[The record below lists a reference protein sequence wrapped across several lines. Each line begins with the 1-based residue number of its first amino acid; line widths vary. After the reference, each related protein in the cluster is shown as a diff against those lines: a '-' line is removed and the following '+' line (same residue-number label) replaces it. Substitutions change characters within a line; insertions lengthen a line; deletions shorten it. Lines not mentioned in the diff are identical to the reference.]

1 MPYEGE
7 RCRSQENC
15 CTCVTENNVF
25 KGRLQMEEEKD
36 EKKKRGKEKENKKDK
51 RMKGKRNK
59 RRRVNRV
66 RVKWY
71 RVTNICT
78 VLCRLYTL

>member
-1 MPYEGE
+1 MKVKDVGVRKTAVPVLLKTM
-7 RCRSQENC
+7 SL
-15 CTCVTENNVF
+15 
-25 KGRLQMEEEKD
+25 KGDYKWKKKKMR
-36 EKKKRGKEKENKKDK
+36 KKKRGKEKENKKDK

-71 RVTNICT
+71 RVTNTCT